1 VRESF
6 SENTRR
12 DLELP
17 LQTNSIPRIDA
28 PFVGISQRISSRS
41 VVQLDYMVAL
51 GQHHVRCTH
60 LYQEARANKSAT
72 KLNEY

>member
-1 VRESF
+1 
-6 SENTRR
+6 
-12 DLELP
+12 
-17 LQTNSIPRIDA
+17 
-28 PFVGISQRISSRS
+28 
-41 VVQLDYMVAL
+41 MVAL